1 MNMKNAALFSM
12 ILGLVFAL
20 SSLES
25 CSKKSS
31 SSTPTSNLYDT
42 LGGTTLVADPAPPD
56 NGPSMIQQGR
66 LTIRDVIDST
76 IFVIAADD
84 SINRYFAVLLS
95 EVGAGNLSGFD
106 SLSRNLTDFVS
117 VAAGATAYTYTGL
130 AMPVAHN
137 PATNPRIAAAVTSG
151 AFSEF
156 INDVAAGATK
166 VGASTTV
173 IGQVAAKLEP
183 VEPSVINQ

>member
-1 MNMKNAALFSM
+1 MFSM
-12 ILGLVFAL
+12 ILGLLVAVT
-20 SSLES
+20 SMES
-25 CSKKSS
+25 CKKSS
-31 SSTPTSNLYDT
+31 SSSPAAPATLYDT
-42 LGGTTLVADPAPPD
+42 LGGTTLVTDPAPPD
-56 NGPSMIQQGR
+56 NGPAQIQHGR

-95 EVGAGNLSGFD
+95 EVGKGNLSGFD

-130 AMPVAHN
+130 TMSNAHN
-137 PATNPRIAAAVTSG
+137 PSVNPRIAAAVTSG

-166 VGASTTV
+166 VGASTMV
-173 IGQVAAKLEP
+173 IDQVAAKLEP